1 MPGSQSHPTVNWF
14 AALWALPQNA
24 RAALEVSNRAFVMV
38 SGRIAR
44 SGNVPDL
51 LDDALIRDAYLGG

>member
-1 MPGSQSHPTVNWF
+1 MPGSQSWSDGELV

-24 RAALEVSNRAFVMV
+24 RAALEVSNRAFAMV